1 MVRKLSWSLAGVIFV
16 AGLTLGL
23 LWNHEGASRAQGP
36 IADNTSL
43 DDVDLSPAQRTQLFA
58 TLDREVAEVERH
70 GNVLK
75 MAVKLIV
82 PTVVHIDVKKTE
94 SSSTPFG
101 RKKTVEE
108 AGSGVVIE
116 LKGKFYI
123 LTNRHVIRDARL
135 DEIQIKLSDGREIQP
150 TKTWMDPETD
160 VAVMAVTEPNLVP
173 ARLGNSDKLE
183 IGDFVLAVG
192 SPFGLSHSVTYGII
206 SAKGR
211 RDLELADDGVRFQD
225 FLQTDASINPGNS
238 GGPLLS
244 LRGELIGINTAIA
257 SNHGGNE
264 GVGFSI
270 PINMVMVI
278 AKQLIEKGNV
288 QRAFLGVRLDPKF
301 STIMAHKLGLPRR
314 QGARITGV
322 NPASPAEHAK
332 IAVGDVIL
340 NFNGIRVD
348 NDVHLVNIVSLT
360 EAGAEIPIVVFREGR
375 TVHLTVKVGSNAP
388 RAQQTSTSGQ

>member
-1 MVRKLSWSLAGVIFV
+1 MARNLSWSLAGAIFV
-16 AGLTLGL
+16 AGITFGL
-23 LWNHEGASRAQGP
+23 LWNHEGASRAEGP
-36 IADNTSL
+36 TPPASSP
-43 DDVDLSPAQRTQLFA
+43 DDVDITPAQRAQLFT
-58 TLDREVAEVERH
+58 TLDREVAELERH
-70 GNVLK
+70 GNILK
-75 MAVKLIV
+75 TVVKLVV
-82 PTVVHIDVKKTE
+82 PTVVHIDVEKTE
-94 SSSTPFG
+94 TSFSPS
-101 RKKTVEE
+101 RRNRTVEE

-116 LKGKFYI
+116 LKGKFYV
-123 LTNRHVIRDARL
+123 LTNRHVIKDARL
-135 DEIQIKLSDGREIQP
+135 ENIQIKLADGREIQP
-150 TKTWMDPETD
+150 TKTWMDQDTD
-160 VAVMAVTEPNLVP
+160 VAVMSVSEPNMVP
-173 ARLGNSDKLE
+173 ARVGNSDKLD

-278 AKQLIEKGNV
+278 AKQLIEKGTV

-301 STIMAHKLGLPRR
+301 SSIMAHKLGLPRR
-314 QGARITGV
+314 QGARVTGIT
-322 NPASPAEHAK
+322 PASPADLAK
-332 IAVGDVIL
+332 LSVGDVIL

-348 NDVHLVNIVSLT
+348 NDIHLVNIVSLT
-360 EAGAEIPIVVFREGR
+360 EAGAEIPLVVFRDGHP
-375 TVHLTVKVGSNAP
+375 VNLTVKVGTNAP
-388 RAQQTSTSGQ
+388 RVQQTSTSGQ